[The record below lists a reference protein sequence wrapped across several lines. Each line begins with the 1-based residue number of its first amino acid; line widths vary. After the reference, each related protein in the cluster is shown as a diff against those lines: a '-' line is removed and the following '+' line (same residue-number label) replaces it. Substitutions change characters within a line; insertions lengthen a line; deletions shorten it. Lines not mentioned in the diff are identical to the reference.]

1 MEQNKDFICFKI
13 TIKLI
18 SSQLIFV
25 KHDLLLIITMPKT
38 LSDSVLFPILE
49 DEHLQKL
56 EACGTILKLMPEQ
69 VLFSEGDNSY
79 CFYVVLDGQIKIT
92 KQLGAEEL
100 VITIHQRGE
109 FTGDLSMLTGGISQ
123 ATAKSVGISRVIQFQ
138 DFKELLKNCPRSVD
152 LFVPALAERS
162 KELEIKL
169 RQQEKL
175 AALGKLSAGLAHELN
190 NPAAA
195 GRRAAKQLNS
205 AIASLQQNM
214 LSLRGKQFSA
224 AHRQLLAELQQQ
236 AISQL
241 NDEQSLSPL
250 EQSDRE
256 DELSD
261 WLEDRGVN
269 NAWELSPSLVTAG
282 IERSQLKTL
291 ADAMESQ
298 AFTEALVW
306 LEATVTMNSLVNEVE
321 QSTSR
326 ISDLVGAIKN
336 YSYMDRAA
344 LQEVNLHEGLDNTLK
359 ILHHKLKYGVTVNKE
374 YSENLPQVSVYGS
387 ELNQVWT
394 NLIDNAIDAMD
405 GKGELTI
412 RTSLENNCV
421 LVEIIDNG
429 SGIPPQIQS
438 RIFEPFFTSKEV
450 GKGSGLGL
458 DISRRIV
465 MQKHKGNLR
474 FESQPGRTNF
484 QVRLPLKK

>member
-1 MEQNKDFICFKI
+1 M
-13 TIKLI
+13 
-18 SSQLIFV
+18 S
-25 KHDLLLIITMPKT
+25 KT
-38 LSDSVLFPILE
+38 PSDPALFPVLE
-49 DEHLQKL
+49 EEHLEKL
-56 EACGTILKLMPEQ
+56 EACGTVLKLMPEQ
-69 VLFSEGDNSY
+69 VLFKEGDPTQS
-79 CFYVVLDGQIKIT
+79 FYVVLDGQIKIT
-92 KQLGAEEL
+92 KQVGVEEL

-109 FTGDLSMLTGGISQ
+109 FTGDLNMLTGGISQ
-123 ATAKSVGISRVIQFQ
+123 ATGTSVDVSRLIQFQ
-138 DFKELLKNCPRSVD
+138 DFKELLKNCPSSID

-195 GRRAAKQLNS
+195 GRRAAKQLNN

-214 LSLRGKQFSA
+214 LSLRGKHFSVN
-224 AHRQLLAELQQQ
+224 HRQILAKLQQE
-236 AISQL
+236 AISQINSKL
-241 NDEQSLSPL
+241 SLSPL

-256 DELSD
+256 DELAD
-261 WLEDRGVN
+261 WLESLGVN
-269 NAWELSPSLVTAG
+269 DAWELSPSLVSAR
-282 IERSQLKTL
+282 IEQSQLANL
-291 ADAMESQ
+291 AQEMESA

-306 LEATVTMNSLVNEVE
+306 LEATITMNDLVNEVE

-336 YSYMDRAA
+336 YSYMDQAE
-344 LQEVNLHEGLDNTLK
+344 LQFVDLHEGLDNTLK
-359 ILHHKLKYGVTVNKE
+359 ILHHKIKYGVTVNKK
-374 YSENLPQVSVYGS
+374 YGADIPKVSAYGS

-412 RTSLENNCV
+412 CTALENNCV

-429 SGIPPQIQS
+429 TGIPIELQP

-450 GKGSGLGL
+450 GEGSGLGL

-465 MQKHKGNLR
+465 VQKHKGHLR
-474 FESQPGRTNF
+474 FESEPGKTNF
-484 QVRLPLKK
+484 QVRIPLISKVLKQ